1 MNSELLPPENAKL
14 SFAELNSQVH
24 DEIGKW
30 AEETVVNGWRRL
42 VPYFRDMHELLSPQG
57 KCYNKNDNL
66 PTWTEWYLNLQI
78 SVNQAFTGAV
88 SKLNLPLPSDMPEL
102 PSLRMVQIELK
113 RLTDGTAPAAAGA
126 PTRVHKGGRPKRSS
140 TKTKKPTA
148 KPTPASAAPATDSDS
163 AGARLAEEG
172 ILISAPS
179 VAEPEK
185 VAAAPDE
192 LDPSVSKLNAEP
204 DWKQV
209 LVELMAVLE
218 QFGDR
223 LPLAVLSRKRT
234 IEKLLEGKDLP
245 LAARAVSQHP
255 AKRYQKPERRTPK
268 AMAAGL

>member
-1 MNSELLPPENAKL
+1 MNGELLPPEHAKL

-42 VPYFRDMHELLSPQG
+42 VPYFRDMHELLSPKG
-57 KCYNKNDNL
+57 KFYNKNDDL
-66 PTWTEWYLNLQI
+66 PMWTEWYLNLQI

-113 RLTDGTAPAAAGA
+113 QLTDGTAPAASGA

-148 KPTPASAAPATDSDS
+148 KPTSASAAPATDSDS
-163 AGARLAEEG
+163 AGVRLAEEG
-172 ILISAPS
+172 FLFAAPPE
-179 VAEPEK
+179 AESEK
-185 VAAAPDE
+185 VPAAPDK
-192 LDPSVSKLNAEP
+192 LDLSVSELNAEC

-209 LVELMAVLE
+209 LVELLQVLE

-223 LPLAVLSRKRT
+223 LPLVVLAEKRK
-234 IEKLLEGKDLP
+234 IESLLAGTGP
-245 LAARAVSQHP
+245 GRPVGARSSTTT
-255 AKRYQKPERRTPK
+255 KRYTK
-268 AMAAGL
+268 AMKLNQEGNRS